1 MSATLKDKI
10 QKLLNPSQ
18 ADKDLGAKAYQLFN
32 PIKGN
37 SFRLVARKGA
47 NGIPS
52 YDSSDV
58 IMEENGIYDTVEAA
72 FKDITENTH
81 DLSEFRNPSTFLS
94 YEKLQEK
101 LKWVTFA
108 DIQTAPVQETTT
120 QVTNTQEVNSAPV
133 ETPSQIVEQPVQDQS
148 QSLDK
153 MLEGLL

>member
-1 MSATLKDKI
+1 M
-10 QKLLNPSQ
+10 
-18 ADKDLGAKAYQLFN
+18 
-32 PIKGN
+32 
-37 SFRLVARKGA
+37 VARKGA

-52 YDSSDV
+52 YDSSDI

-108 DIQTAPVQETTT
+108 DIQTAPVQVAAVTSPVQEATT
-120 QVTNTQEVNSAPV
+120 QVTNIQEVNSAPV
-133 ETPSQIVEQPVQDQS
+133 ETPTQTAEQPVQDQS